1 MKKRI
6 NRWLAGGVIIALLVT
21 SGIAT
26 LADENTDMSIPI
38 AGESYEE
45 EGEHGGNDLGGDI
58 NLPPF
63 CDGLEVGGCCN
74 STGDESDLN
83 ELDCD
88 DIDIIEVERCE
99 DLCLYEALEFLYVDE
114 QTVHTPMEQHIAL
127 GFENEEMVITSAV
140 LQLKSLNTKEERL
153 LYASNLVDNL
163 VLFSHY
169 YEEGSAEDEFLIV
182 SIEYTVEGQEEPLLV
197 VFYNQE
203 IEASYIVTNEPL
215 FDSEESGIT
224 VYGFDED
231 GEIIS
236 EETTIEEMAETIGEI
251 LDAIDESVEISEPIL
266 EEEWEDLQEELL
278 EDCSEQLQPFM
289 GIAPTSGIA
298 PRTEVAAF
306 SNNRIIAVSAGH
318 CSTHRGAYANG
329 LHEYQLTWH
338 VANVVRNELN
348 RFAGITA
355 ILDRPTI
362 HCRYH
367 PGVWTAAASN
377 HCLTQRIRDARA
389 AGATVFVDIHFNAGP
404 ASAHGA
410 EVWIPNNNIND
421 GRHQEGVRLSN
432 AILGN
437 LATLGLANRGHRTR
451 DNEQGRDWLATN
463 RIARELGMT
472 GILVE
477 GGFLTNTADANRLRD
492 PNFRHNLGVQIA
504 RGIASVYGATVP
516 PAQDQP
522 QQLTSTTTATNVNGQ
537 DRFFDLRVNFN
548 TDRWVSRVQFEVWSE
563 AGGQRNA
570 RWYNGSRQGNNSWVI
585 RADVRNHQAAAN
597 HQAVGRYQVRT
608 WVTLTN
614 GTRFMTSST
623 NFNVR
628 PMSGGN
634 ITIAN
639 TNIGAGTFEVIVR
652 GVNSPSGINRVLIPV
667 WTRADQGDI
676 RWNTATRHSDGS
688 FRLTINIAQHGFHV
702 GRYHVHAHVF
712 AENGSRR
719 VLSIHHNVTG
729 RPQISVTATNRNGT
743 ETLFDLRAT
752 NVGIHGTIQQVRF
765 AVWGNVNGQN
775 DLIWYNGTQSNGVWT
790 ATADVRRH
798 REAGLYHVH
807 VWATRSDGSM
817 VLVGTTVFNV
827 SPAPAGTI
835 RVQNSNPTAGTFDVI
850 VQGINTPSGINR
862 VYIPVWSQPNQGDI
876 VWYPAVRH
884 SDGSFRA
891 TIRISNHN
899 FNIGRYTI
907 HAHIHTGNGLLR
919 IIGTHHN
926 VTTGPQASVTATN
939 RGGTET
945 YFDLRLNNANLHGNM
960 RAVHFAVWG
969 NVNGQNDLIWYPGTL
984 NNGVWAATADIRR
997 HREAGRYHV
1006 HVWGTRQDGSLVLIA
1021 HTAFHVTAP
1030 SVQSIR
1036 VVNYNPARGTFDVII
1051 AGIRSPSGVN
1061 LVTVPTWSRP
1071 NQSDIVWYSTV
1082 RHNADSFRTTV
1093 NISNHNNNTGRYT
1106 IHAHITTGNGQ
1117 LIIVGTHH
1125 TVTGQATAPGLISIM
1140 GPSQTNA
1147 AQMVR
1152 NFRNTGHTFPSGALG
1167 MSLESFAQLVLAEA
1181 NREGVRAEVLWTQV
1195 MRETGW
1201 LQFRGDVRIHQFNF
1215 GGLGATGGGN
1225 PGHSFPSVQIGLRAQ
1240 VHHLVAYAT
1249 TAPVRHPS
1257 NRAHPVLRTAP
1268 PWGPTGQTR
1277 VNGTESPRFHFV
1289 ARGISPYV
1297 NWLGQG
1303 ENPNHP
1309 GFWAADRNYG
1319 AALATAIRVLLNS

>member
-1 MKKRI
+1 MKNRI

-21 SGIAT
+21 SGVAT
-26 LADENTDMSIPI
+26 LADENNDMLIPV

-45 EGEHGGNDLGGDI
+45 GEYGDDLGG
-58 NLPPF
+58 NTELPPF
-63 CDGLEVGGCCN
+63 CDGLEVGGCCS
-74 STGDESDLN
+74 STGDELDLD

-88 DIDIIEVERCE
+88 DIDVIEVERCE

-140 LQLKSLNTKEERL
+140 LQLRSLNTGEERL
-153 LYASNLVDNL
+153 LYASNLVDHL
-163 VLFSHY
+163 VLFSYY
-169 YEEGSAEDEFLIV
+169 YEEGSAEDQFLIV
-182 SIEYTVEGQEEPLLV
+182 GIEYTVEGQEEPLLV
-197 VFYNQE
+197 VFYDQQ

-224 VYGFDED
+224 VYGFGED

-236 EETTIEEMAETIGEI
+236 EDTTLEEMAETIGEI
-251 LDAIDESVEISEPIL
+251 LDAADEEAEISEPIL

-278 EDCSEQLQPFM
+278 EDSSEQFQPFM

-306 SNNRIIAVSAGH
+306 SSNRIIAVSAGH
-318 CSTHRGAYANG
+318 CSTHQGASANG

-362 HCRYH
+362 HCRYF
-367 PGVWTAAASN
+367 PGVWTTAASN

-516 PAQDQP
+516 PPGGNQP
-522 QQLTSTTTATNVNGQ
+522 EQLTSTTTATNVNGQ

-548 TDRWVSRVQFEVWSE
+548 NDRWVDRVQFEVWSE
-563 AGGQRNA
+563 VGGQRNA

-628 PMSGGN
+628 AMSGGN

-639 TNIGAGTFEVIVR
+639 ANIGAGTFEVIVR
-652 GVNSPSGINRVLIPV
+652 GVNSPSGINRVLVPV

-688 FRLTINIAQHGFHV
+688 FRFTVNIANHGFHV

-712 AENGSRR
+712 GENGSRR
-719 VLSIHHNVTG
+719 VLTIHHNVTG
-729 RPQISVTATNRNGT
+729 RPQIALTATNRNGT
-743 ETLFDLRAT
+743 ETLFDLRVT
-752 NVGIHGTIQQVRF
+752 NVGLHGTIRQVQF
-765 AVWGNVNGQN
+765 AVWGEENGQN

-790 ATADVRRH
+790 ATAD
-798 REAGLYHVH
+798 
-807 VWATRSDGSM
+807 
-817 VLVGTTVFNV
+817 
-827 SPAPAGTI
+827 
-835 RVQNSNPTAGTFDVI
+835 
-850 VQGINTPSGINR
+850 
-862 VYIPVWSQPNQGDI
+862 
-876 VWYPAVRH
+876 
-884 SDGSFRA
+884 
-891 TIRISNHN
+891 
-899 FNIGRYTI
+899 
-907 HAHIHTGNGLLR
+907 
-919 IIGTHHN
+919 
-926 VTTGPQASVTATN
+926 
-939 RGGTET
+939 
-945 YFDLRLNNANLHGNM
+945 
-960 RAVHFAVWG
+960 
-969 NVNGQNDLIWYPGTL
+969 
-984 NNGVWAATADIRR
+984 IRR

-1006 HVWGTRQDGSLVLIA
+1006 HVWATRSDGSWVFVGGTTFRVTPPTGG
-1021 HTAFHVTAP
+1021 TA
-1030 SVQSIR
+1030 Q
-1036 VVNYNPARGTFDVII
+1036 VVNHNPSAGTFDVVV
-1051 AGIRSPSGVN
+1051 SGVRS
-1061 LVTVPTWSRP
+1061 VSGISEVRIAVWSRA
-1071 NQSDIVWYSTV
+1071 NQGDKAWYTGV
-1082 RHNADSFRTTV
+1082 RQSNGSFRATA
-1093 NISNHNNNTGRYT
+1093 NLANHNFNLGNYH
-1106 IHAHITTGNGQ
+1106 IHVWMITGNGQ
-1117 LIIVGTHH
+1117 LFFAAGARHNVTSRPQL
-1125 TVTGQATAPGLISIM
+1125 TVTATRRAGTDALFDLRATNVGLIGNMQRVNFAVWSERNGQNDLIWYEGSRQANGTWTATADTRRHRYTGRYIVHVWGVRTDGSVVFIGGTTFNATASGGGTASGLISIM

-1167 MSLESFAQLVLAEA
+1167 MSLESFAQLVLTEA
-1181 NREGVRAEVLWTQV
+1181 NREGVRAEVLWTQI

-1268 PWGPTGQTR
+1268 PWGPTGETR

-1319 AALATAIRVLLNS
+1319 AALAAAIRVLLNS